1 MRLRAVDRAE
11 LGFTLVELVSV
22 LVITG
27 ASATLVMSRF
37 ADSSTFDKRLASDQL
52 LSIARTAQQVSYSR
66 SSVDLYIQ
74 DLGTEVR
81 VSVRIGS
88 IEEVGR
94 TFPKSDVQL
103 TADMSAV
110 GGSAGTC
117 SEISTPI
124 ALSYDSSGELSDAY
138 PSGTYKDGFP
148 ICVNG
153 NTPGLCISP
162 AGFAHLGSCV

>member
-81 VSVRIGS
+81 VSVRIGG
-88 IEEVGR
+88 IEELGR
-94 TFPKSDVQL
+94 TFPKSEVQL

-124 ALSYDSSGELSDAY
+124 ALSFDSSGELSGAY

-148 ICVNG
+148 VCLNG